1 MNIIPKLQEGG
12 NVSSLFTT
20 YRPVQTPQVQAPQSV
35 KLSNSDKESL
45 SIKSSSKNKDKEDTK
60 GKLTEKDLFNMIKDV
75 DGLPNEMKSIITN
88 LKRTLATESLV
99 GRDTGELANT
109 YLSSLYKLKVANQ
122 NKKRFDEAIKDA
134 KENGSIGEIA
144 ITLGGNLLAS
154 DKNGNIQE
162 VSLQQYQSNPDQYN
176 LLTNSNLAWLRKY
189 SPKMAFSK
197 NDNAFE
203 IINNGMGYEAFQKL
217 LDQAKVSLGSYK
229 YEEQGIAGKEALLGL
244 RALQNLSKT
253 QQQEYLQSALDGK
266 YYTESSIDTNAQQI
280 KALVDYLTVSLPKRA
295 KVWASLKT
303 GISDPNKAT
312 QALVTQYL
320 SGSLKSTSSYKI
332 DYLGTDEKLKKA
344 GKSSSDGG
352 SSEDPK
358 EGFWR
363 QLQSDKAG
371 DEQSYN
377 LLIGR
382 GQLSVDGKY
391 YGTTPGMDDNKSL
404 TKYIGDSKVGYLIK
418 NRQNITFGD
427 QQISSDSF
435 DDIMVNSGG
444 GAMTVT
450 LPITPDGK
458 VNFSIMDTYSK
469 VINKLKQLGAKVGTQ
484 DYERKKAEILK
495 RVGLGYLVDASRGT
509 VNPKYF
515 GHFLVLE
522 GAASNKAYGIVGG
535 KKQELKASQYIE
547 NASGDD
553 ALFDTVK
560 RALSDKDKGEY
571 ELDNN
576 WISFNNNKLFKGNI
590 YIPINTNPLNAANAD
605 GNDVKESTAID
616 MEKGYQHTQRQM
628 KKWDSYV
635 PSETKKMYE

>member
-1 MNIIPKLQEGG
+1 MNIVPKLQGG
-12 NVSSLFTT
+12 GDISSLFTT
-20 YRPVQTPQVQAPQSV
+20 YRPVQTPQVQAPQSM

-45 SIKSSSKNKDKEDTK
+45 SIKSSSKDEDKEDTK

-88 LKRTLATESLV
+88 LKRTMATENLV
-99 GRDTGELANT
+99 GVDTGELANT
-109 YLSSLYKLKVANQ
+109 FLSSLYKLKVANQ
-122 NKKRFDEAIKDA
+122 NKKRFDESVKEA
-134 KENGSIGEIA
+134 KENGSLGEAA
-144 ITLGGNLLAS
+144 ITLSGGLMVT
-154 DKNGNIQE
+154 DKNGNIKE
-162 VSLQQYQSNPDQYN
+162 ISLKQYQQDEDSYR

-189 SPKMAFSK
+189 SPKAAFAGT
-197 NDNAFE
+197 DEAFE
-203 IINNGMGYEAFQKL
+203 TISNGMGFESFQKL
-217 LDQAKVSLGSYK
+217 LDTAKINLGSYK

-244 RALQNLSKT
+244 RALQNLSKA
-253 QQQEYLQSALDGK
+253 QQQEYLQKMFDGK
-266 YYTESSIDTNAQQI
+266 YQTESSVDTNEQQI
-280 KALVDYLTVSLPKRA
+280 KALIEYLTVSLPDRA

-303 GISDPNKAT
+303 KISDPNQAA
-312 QALVTQYL
+312 QALIMKYL
-320 SGSLKSTSSYKI
+320 SGSLKSTSSYKV
-332 DYLGTDEKLKKA
+332 DYLGTDEKLQKA
-344 GKSSSDGG
+344 GKSSSSGG
-352 SSEDPK
+352 SPEDPK

-435 DDIMVNSGG
+435 NDVMVNSGG

-495 RVGLGYLVDASRGT
+495 RVGLGYLVDASKGE

-522 GAASNKAYGIVGG
+522 GVASNKTHGVVAG
-535 KKQELKASQYIE
+535 KKQELQESQYIE

-553 ALFDTVK
+553 ALFDTVR

-571 ELDNN
+571 KLDNN
-576 WISFNNNKLFKGNI
+576 WLTFNNDKLYKGNI

-605 GNDVKESTAID
+605 GNDVKESTAYRY
-616 MEKGYQHTQRQM
+616 EQRQ
-628 KKWDSYV
+628 KVWDKQQKQKA
-635 PSETKKMYE
+635 TNTATLWQ

>member
-12 NVSSLFTT
+12 NISSLFTT

-45 SIKSSSKNKDKEDTK
+45 SIKSSSKDEDKESTK
-60 GKLTEKDLFNMIKDV
+60 GKLTEKDLFDMIKDV
-75 DGLPNEMKSIITN
+75 DGLQNEMKSIITN

-99 GRDTGELANT
+99 GADTEELANT

-122 NKKRFDEAIKDA
+122 NKKRFDESVKDA
-134 KENGSIGEIA
+134 KDNGSLGEAA
-144 ITLGGNLLAS
+144 ITLSGKLLTT
-154 DKNGNIQE
+154 DKSGRNIKE
-162 VSLQQYQSNPDQYN
+162 ISLEQYQENPESYQ
-176 LLTNSNLAWLRKY
+176 LLTNSNLAWYRNY
-189 SPKMAFSK
+189 DPKMAFSK
-197 NDNAFE
+197 NDEAFE
-203 IINNGMGYEAFQKL
+203 IISNGMGYEAFQKL

-244 RALQNLSKT
+244 RALQNLSKD

-266 YYTESSIDTNAQQI
+266 YKTESSTDTNAQQI
-280 KALVDYLTVSLPKRA
+280 KALVDYLTISLPKRA

-320 SGSLKSTSSYKI
+320 SGGLKSTTSYKV
-332 DYLGTDEKLKKA
+332 DYLGTDEKLEKA
-344 GKSSSDGG
+344 GKSSSGG

-391 YGTTPGMDDNKSL
+391 YGTTPGMEDNKSL

-435 DDIMVNSGG
+435 DDVMVNSGG

-495 RVGLGYLVDASRGT
+495 RVGLGYLVDASSGA

-522 GAASNKAYGIVGG
+522 GVASNKTYGIVAG
-535 KKQELKASQYIE
+535 KKQGLQESQYIE

-605 GNDVKESTAID
+605 GNDVKESTARD

>member
-1 MNIIPKLQEGG
+1 MNIVPKLQGG
-12 NVSSLFTT
+12 GDISSLFTT
-20 YRPVQTPQVQAPQSV
+20 YRPVQTPQVQAPQSM

-45 SIKSSSKNKDKEDTK
+45 SIKSSSKDEDKEDTK

-88 LKRTLATESLV
+88 LKRTMATENLV
-99 GRDTGELANT
+99 GVDTGELANT
-109 YLSSLYKLKVANQ
+109 FLSSLYKLKVANQ
-122 NKKRFDEAIKDA
+122 NKKRFDESVKEA
-134 KENGSIGEIA
+134 KENGSLGEAA
-144 ITLGGNLLAS
+144 ITLSGGLMVT
-154 DKNGNIQE
+154 DKNGNIKE
-162 VSLQQYQSNPDQYN
+162 ISLKQYQQDEDSYR

-189 SPKMAFSK
+189 SPKAAFAGT
-197 NDNAFE
+197 DEAFE
-203 IINNGMGYEAFQKL
+203 TISNGMGFESFQKL
-217 LDQAKVSLGSYK
+217 LDTAKINLGSYK

-244 RALQNLSKT
+244 RALQNLSKA
-253 QQQEYLQSALDGK
+253 QQQEYLQKMFDGK
-266 YYTESSIDTNAQQI
+266 YQTESSVDTNEQQI
-280 KALVDYLTVSLPKRA
+280 KALIEYLTVSLPDRA

-303 GISDPNKAT
+303 KISDPNQAA
-312 QALVTQYL
+312 QALIMKYL
-320 SGSLKSTSSYKI
+320 SGSLKSTSSYKV
-332 DYLGTDEKLKKA
+332 DYLGTDEKLQKA
-344 GKSSSDGG
+344 GKSSSSGG
-352 SSEDPK
+352 SPEDPK

-435 DDIMVNSGG
+435 NDVMVNSGG

-495 RVGLGYLVDASRGT
+495 RVGLGYLVDASKGE

-522 GAASNKAYGIVGG
+522 GVASNKTHGVVAG
-535 KKQELKASQYIE
+535 KKQELQESQYIE

-553 ALFDTVK
+553 ALFDTVR

-571 ELDNN
+571 KLDNN
-576 WISFNNNKLFKGNI
+576 WITFNNDKLYKGNI

-605 GNDVKESTAID
+605 GNDVKESTAYRY
-616 MEKGYQHTQRQM
+616 EQRQ
-628 KKWDSYV
+628 KVWDKQQKQKA
-635 PSETKKMYE
+635 TNTATLWQ

>member
-1 MNIIPKLQEGG
+1 MKIIPKFAGG
-12 NVSSLFTT
+12 GTSSLFTV
-20 YRPVQTPQVQAPQSV
+20 YQAVQNPQIPVSTKAVNDQKDSV
-35 KLSNSDKESL
+35 TVKDSYKDSES
-45 SIKSSSKNKDKEDTK
+45 KEDTK

-75 DGLPNEMKSIITN
+75 DGLPNEMKAIINN
-88 LKRTLATESLV
+88 LKNTLATDKLV
-99 GRDTGELANT
+99 GVDTGELSNNYLNT
-109 YLSSLYKLKVANQ
+109 LYKLKVANQ
-122 NKKRFDEAIKDA
+122 NKKRFDESVKEA
-134 KENGSIGEIA
+134 KENGSLGEAA
-144 ITLGGNLLAS
+144 ITLSGGLMVT
-154 DKNGNIQE
+154 DKNGSIKE
-162 VSLQQYQSNPDQYN
+162 ISLEQYQQNEDSYR

-189 SPKMAFSK
+189 SPKAAFAGT
-197 NDNAFE
+197 DEAFE
-203 IINNGMGYEAFQKL
+203 TISNGMGFESFQKL
-217 LDQAKVSLGSYK
+217 LDTAKINLGSYK

-244 RALQNLSKT
+244 RALQNLSKD
-253 QQQEYLQSALDGK
+253 QQQEYLQKMFDGK
-266 YYTESSIDTNAQQI
+266 YQTESSVDTNAQQI
-280 KALVDYLTVSLPKRA
+280 KALVEYLTTSLPDRA

-303 GISDPNKAT
+303 KISNPN
-312 QALVTQYL
+312 QAAQKLVMKYL
-320 SGSLKSTSSYKI
+320 SGSLKSTSSYKV
-332 DYLGTDEKLKKA
+332 DYLGTDEKLQKA
-344 GKSSSDGG
+344 GKSSSSGG

-363 QLQSDKAG
+363 QLQSGKAG

-435 DDIMVNSGG
+435 DDVMVNSGG

-495 RVGLGYLVDASRGT
+495 RVGLGYLVDASKGE
-509 VNPKYF
+509 VNSKYF

-522 GAASNKAYGIVGG
+522 GVTSNKAHGIIAG
-535 KKQELKASQYIE
+535 KKQGLQESQYIE

-553 ALFDTVK
+553 ALFDTVRK
-560 RALSDKDKGEY
+560 ALSDKDKGEY
-571 ELDNN
+571 KLDNN
-576 WISFNNNKLFKGNI
+576 WFAFNNDKLYKGNI

-605 GNDVKESTAID
+605 GNDLKESTA
-616 MEKGYQHTQRQM
+616 Q
-628 KKWDSYV
+628 
-635 PSETKKMYE
+635 MYEKRQQVWDKQQNQKATNTATLWQ

>member
-1 MNIIPKLQEGG
+1 MNIVPKLQGG
-12 NVSSLFTT
+12 GDISSLFTT
-20 YRPVQTPQVQAPQSV
+20 YRPVQTPQVQAPQNV

-45 SIKSSSKNKDKEDTK
+45 SIKSSSKDDDKEDTK

-88 LKRTLATESLV
+88 LKRAMATENLV
-99 GRDTGELANT
+99 GVDTGELANT
-109 YLSSLYKLKVANQ
+109 YLNNLYKLKVANQ
-122 NKKRFDEAIKDA
+122 NKKRFDESIKDA

-162 VSLQQYQSNPDQYN
+162 VSLERYQSDPDQYK

-189 SPKMAFSK
+189 SPKMAFSQ

-203 IINNGMGYEAFQKL
+203 IINNGMGFEAFQKL

-244 RALQNLSKT
+244 RALQNLSKS
-253 QQQEYLQSALDGK
+253 QQQEYLQGALDGK
-266 YYTESSIDTNAQQI
+266 YQTESSTDTNAQQI
-280 KALVDYLTVSLPKRA
+280 KALVDYLTISLPKRA

-320 SGSLKSTSSYKI
+320 SGSLKSTSSYKV
-332 DYLGTDEKLKKA
+332 DYQGTDEKLQKA
-344 GKSSSDGG
+344 GKSSSSGG

-377 LLIGR
+377 LLIGK

-391 YGTTPGMDDNKSL
+391 YGTTPGMDNNKSL

-435 DDIMVNSGG
+435 DDVMVNSGG

-495 RVGLGYLVDASRGT
+495 RVGLGYLVDASKGE

-522 GAASNKAYGIVGG
+522 GVASSKTHGIVAG
-535 KKQELKASQYIE
+535 KKQGLQESQYIE

-553 ALFDTVK
+553 ALFDTVR

-571 ELDNN
+571 KLDNN
-576 WISFNNNKLFKGNI
+576 WITFNNDKLYKGNI

-605 GNDVKESTAID
+605 GNDVKESTAYRY
-616 MEKGYQHTQRQM
+616 EQRQQV
-628 KKWDSYV
+628 WDKQQKQKA
-635 PSETKKMYE
+635 TNTATLWQ

>member
-1 MNIIPKLQEGG
+1 MKIIPKLQSGG
-12 NVSSLFTT
+12 GFDSLFTI
-20 YRPVQTPQVQAPQSV
+20 YKPVQTPQVQAPQSI
-35 KLSNSDKESL
+35 KTSKSDSDSITLKDSSESP
-45 SIKSSSKNKDKEDTK
+45 SKDKEDTK

-75 DGLPNEMKSIITN
+75 DGLPNEMKSIISS
-88 LKRTLATESLV
+88 LKRTLSTQNLIGV
-99 GRDTGELANT
+99 DTGELATT
-109 YLSSLYKLKVANQ
+109 YLNSLYKLKVANQ
-122 NKKRFDEAIKDA
+122 NKIRFDESIKQA
-134 KENGSIGEIA
+134 KTNGSLGEIA

-154 DKNGNIQE
+154 DKSGNVKE
-162 VSLQQYQSNPDQYN
+162 VSLQQYQENPDQYS

-189 SPKMAFSK
+189 SPKYAFSK
-197 NDNAFE
+197 SDTAFE
-203 IINNGMGYEAFQKL
+203 IIDNGMGFESFQAL
-217 LDQAKVSLGSYK
+217 LDKAKTTLGSYK

-244 RALQNLSKT
+244 HALQNLSKS
-253 QQQEYLQSALDGK
+253 QQQEYLQGALDGK
-266 YYTESSIDTNAQQI
+266 YQTESSTDTNAQQI

-320 SGSLKSTSSYKI
+320 SGNLKSTSSYKVS
-332 DYLGTDEKLKKA
+332 YLGTDEKLQKA
-344 GKSSSDGG
+344 GKGHSG

-435 DDIMVNSGG
+435 DDVMVNSGG
-444 GAMTVT
+444 GAMTTT

-469 VINKLKQLGAKVGTQ
+469 VINKLKQLGAKVGTP

-495 RVGLGYLVDASRGT
+495 RVGLGYLVDASKGQ

-522 GAASNKAYGIVGG
+522 GVASSKTHGVVAG
-535 KKQELKASQYIE
+535 KKQGLQESQYIE

-553 ALFDTVK
+553 ALFDTVR

-571 ELDNN
+571 KLDNN
-576 WISFNNNKLFKGNI
+576 WITFNNDKLYKGNI

-605 GNDVKESTAID
+605 GNDIKESTAYRY
-616 MEKGYQHTQRQM
+616 EQRQQV
-628 KKWDSYV
+628 WDKQQKQKA
-635 PSETKKMYE
+635 TNTATLWQ

>member
-1 MNIIPKLQEGG
+1 MNIVPKLQEGG
-12 NVSSLFTT
+12 NISSLFTT

-45 SIKSSSKNKDKEDTK
+45 SIKSSSKDEDKEDTK

-99 GRDTGELANT
+99 GVDTGELANT
-109 YLSSLYKLKVANQ
+109 YLSSLYELKIANQ
-122 NKKRFDEAIKDA
+122 NKKRFDESIKEA

-217 LDQAKVSLGSYK
+217 LDQTKVSLGSYK

-244 RALQNLSKT
+244 KALQNLSKS

-266 YYTESSIDTNAQQI
+266 YQTEFSTDTNAQQI

-320 SGSLKSTSSYKI
+320 SGSLKSTSSYKV

-382 GQLSVDGKY
+382 GHLSVDGKY

-427 QQISSDSF
+427 QQISADSF
-435 DDIMVNSGG
+435 DDVMVNSGG

-495 RVGLGYLVDASRGT
+495 RVGLGYLVDASSGV

-522 GAASNKAYGIVGG
+522 GVASSKAYGMVAG
-535 KKQELKASQYIE
+535 KKQKLQESQYIE

-576 WISFNNNKLFKGNI
+576 WITFNNDKLYKGNI

-605 GNDVKESTAID
+605 GNDIKESTAYRY
-616 MEKGYQHTQRQM
+616 EQRQQV
-628 KKWDSYV
+628 WDKQQKQKA
-635 PSETKKMYE
+635 TNTATLWQ

>member
-1 MNIIPKLQEGG
+1 MNIIPKLQGG
-12 NVSSLFTT
+12 GDTSSLFTT
-20 YRPVQTPQVQAPQSV
+20 YRPIQTPQVQAPQNV

-45 SIKSSSKNKDKEDTK
+45 SIKSSLKDEDKVDTK
-60 GKLTEKDLFNMIKDV
+60 GKLTEKDLFNMIKDI

-88 LKRTLATESLV
+88 LKRTMATENLV
-99 GRDTGELANT
+99 GVDTGELANT
-109 YLSSLYKLKVANQ
+109 FLSSLYKLKVANQ
-122 NKKRFDEAIKDA
+122 NKKRFDESIKDA

-144 ITLGGNLLAS
+144 ITLGGNLLTS

-189 SPKMAFSK
+189 SPKMAFSQ

-203 IINNGMGYEAFQKL
+203 IINNGMGFEAFQKL

-244 RALQNLSKT
+244 RALQKLSNSD
-253 QQQEYLQSALDGK
+253 QQKYLKGALDGE
-266 YYTESSIDTNAQQI
+266 YQTEFSTDTNAQQI
-280 KALVDYLTVSLPKRA
+280 KALVDYLTISLPKRA

-303 GISDPNKAT
+303 GISNPNKAT

-320 SGSLKSTSSYKI
+320 SGSLKSASSYKV
-332 DYLGTDEKLKKA
+332 DYLGTEEKLQKA
-344 GKSSSDGG
+344 GENSSG
-352 SSEDPK
+352 SSGDPK

-371 DEQSYN
+371 DGQSYN

-391 YGTTPGMDDNKSL
+391 YGVTPGMDDNKSL

-444 GAMTVT
+444 AMSVT
-450 LPITPDGK
+450 LPITSDGK

-469 VINKLKQLGAKVGTQ
+469 IINKLKQLGAKVGTP
-484 DYERKKAEILK
+484 DYERKKVEILK
-495 RVGLGYLVDASRGT
+495 RVGLGYLVDASKGEI
-509 VNPKYF
+509 NPKYF

-522 GAASNKAYGIVGG
+522 GVASSKAYGVVAG
-535 KKQELKASQYIE
+535 KKQGLQESQYIQ

-571 ELDNN
+571 KLDNN
-576 WISFNNNKLFKGNI
+576 WITFNNDKLYKGNI

-605 GNDVKESTAID
+605 ENDVKESTARRY
-616 MEKGYQHTQRQM
+616 ELRQQIWD
-628 KKWDSYV
+628 KKQKQKT
-635 PSETKKMYE
+635 TKASILC

>member
-1 MNIIPKLQEGG
+1 MNIVPKLQGG
-12 NVSSLFTT
+12 GDISSLFTT
-20 YRPVQTPQVQAPQSV
+20 YRPVQTPQIQAPQNV

-45 SIKSSSKNKDKEDTK
+45 SVKSSSKDDDKEDTK

-75 DGLPNEMKSIITN
+75 DGLPNEMKSIITD
-88 LKRTLATESLV
+88 LKRTMATENLV
-99 GRDTGELANT
+99 GVDTGELAST
-109 YLSSLYKLKVANQ
+109 FLSSLYKLKVANQ
-122 NKKRFDEAIKDA
+122 NKKRFDESIKDA

-162 VSLQQYQSNPDQYN
+162 VSLQQYQSNSDQYN

-189 SPKMAFSK
+189 SPKMVFSK

-203 IINNGMGYEAFQKL
+203 IINNGMGFEAFQRL

-244 RALQNLSKT
+244 RALQNLSKS
-253 QQQEYLQSALDGK
+253 QQQKYLKGALDGK
-266 YYTESSIDTNAQQI
+266 YQTESSTDTNAQQI
-280 KALVDYLTVSLPKRA
+280 KTLVDYLTISLPKRA

-303 GISDPNKAT
+303 GVSDPNKAT

-320 SGSLKSTSSYKI
+320 SGNLKSTNSYKV
-332 DYLGTDEKLKKA
+332 DYLGTDEKLQKA
-344 GKSSSDGG
+344 GKSSSSGG

-427 QQISSDSF
+427 QQISPDSF
-435 DDIMVNSGG
+435 DDVMVNSGG
-444 GAMTVT
+444 GVMAVT

-469 VINKLKQLGAKVGTQ
+469 VINKLKQLGAEVGTQ
-484 DYERKKAEILK
+484 DYERKKTEILK
-495 RVGLGYLVDASRGT
+495 KVGLGYLIDASKGI

-522 GAASNKAYGIVGG
+522 GVASSKTHGIVAG
-535 KKQELKASQYIE
+535 KKQDLQESQYIE
-547 NASGDD
+547 NASEDD
-553 ALFDTVK
+553 ALFDIVK

-571 ELDNN
+571 KLDNN
-576 WISFNNNKLFKGNI
+576 WITFNNDKLYKGNI
-590 YIPINTNPLNAANAD
+590 YIPINDNPLNAANAD
-605 GNDVKESTAID
+605 ENDVKKSTA
-616 MEKGYQHTQRQM
+616 HR
-628 KKWDSYV
+628 
-635 PSETKKMYE
+635 YEQIQQVQDKQQKQKAINTAMLWQ

>member
-1 MNIIPKLQEGG
+1 MNIVPKLYGG
-12 NVSSLFTT
+12 GDISSLFTT

-45 SIKSSSKNKDKEDTK
+45 SIKSSSKDEDKEDTK
-60 GKLTEKDLFNMIKDV
+60 GELTEKDLFNMIKDI
-75 DGLPNEMKSIITN
+75 DGLPNEMKSIITD
-88 LKRTLATESLV
+88 LKRTLATKSLV
-99 GRDTGELANT
+99 GIDTGELANT

-122 NKKRFDEAIKDA
+122 NKKRFDESIKDA
-134 KENGSIGEIA
+134 KENGSIGEVA

-154 DKNGNIQE
+154 DKSGKVKE
-162 VSLQQYQSNPDQYN
+162 LTLQQYQENPDQYS

-189 SPKMAFSK
+189 SPKYAFSK
-197 NDNAFE
+197 DDNAFE

-244 RALQNLSKT
+244 KALQNLSKS

-266 YYTESSIDTNAQQI
+266 YQTESSTDTNAQQI

-391 YGTTPGMDDNKSL
+391 YGTTPGMDNNKSL

-495 RVGLGYLVDASRGT
+495 RVGLGYLVDASKGE

-522 GAASNKAYGIVGG
+522 GVASSKAQGMVAG
-535 KKQELKASQYIE
+535 KKQKLQESQYIE

-576 WISFNNNKLFKGNI
+576 WITFNNDKLYKGNI

-605 GNDVKESTAID
+605 GNDIKESTAYRY
-616 MEKGYQHTQRQM
+616 EQRQQV
-628 KKWDSYV
+628 WDKQQKQKA
-635 PSETKKMYE
+635 TNTATLWQ

>member
-1 MNIIPKLQEGG
+1 MNIVPKLQEGG
-12 NVSSLFTT
+12 NISSLFTT
-20 YRPVQTPQVQAPQSV
+20 YRPVQTPQVQAPQSM

-45 SIKSSSKNKDKEDTK
+45 SIKSSSKDEDKEDTK

-88 LKRTLATESLV
+88 LKRTMATENLV
-99 GRDTGELANT
+99 GVDTGELANT
-109 YLSSLYKLKVANQ
+109 FLSSLYKLKVANQ
-122 NKKRFDEAIKDA
+122 NKKRFDESVKEA
-134 KENGSIGEIA
+134 KENGSLGEAA
-144 ITLGGNLLAS
+144 ITLSGGLMVT
-154 DKNGNIQE
+154 DKNGNIKE
-162 VSLQQYQSNPDQYN
+162 ISLKQYQQDEDSYR

-189 SPKMAFSK
+189 SPKAAFAGT
-197 NDNAFE
+197 DEAFE
-203 IINNGMGYEAFQKL
+203 TISNGMGFESFQKL
-217 LDQAKVSLGSYK
+217 LDTAKINLGSYK

-244 RALQNLSKT
+244 RALQNLSKA
-253 QQQEYLQSALDGK
+253 QQQEYLQKMFDGK
-266 YYTESSIDTNAQQI
+266 YQTESSVDTNEQQI
-280 KALVDYLTVSLPKRA
+280 KALIEYLTVSLPDRA

-303 GISDPNKAT
+303 KISDPNQAA
-312 QALVTQYL
+312 QALIMKYL
-320 SGSLKSTSSYKI
+320 SGSLKSTSSYKV
-332 DYLGTDEKLKKA
+332 DYLGTDEKLQKA
-344 GKSSSDGG
+344 GKSSSSGG
-352 SSEDPK
+352 SPEDPK

-435 DDIMVNSGG
+435 NDVMVNSGG

-495 RVGLGYLVDASRGT
+495 RVGLGYLVDASKGE

-522 GAASNKAYGIVGG
+522 GVASSKTHGVVAG
-535 KKQELKASQYIE
+535 KKQELQESQYIE

-553 ALFDTVK
+553 ALFDTVR

-571 ELDNN
+571 KLDNN
-576 WISFNNNKLFKGNI
+576 WLTFNNDKLYKGNI

-605 GNDVKESTAID
+605 GNDVKESTAYRY
-616 MEKGYQHTQRQM
+616 EQRQ
-628 KKWDSYV
+628 KVWDKQQKQKA
-635 PSETKKMYE
+635 TNTATLWQ

>member
-1 MNIIPKLQEGG
+1 MKIIPKFAGG
-12 NVSSLFTT
+12 GTSSLFTV
-20 YRPVQTPQVQAPQSV
+20 YQAVQNPQIPVSTKSV
-35 KLSNSDKESL
+35 NDQKDSVTVKDSYKDSES
-45 SIKSSSKNKDKEDTK
+45 KEDTK

-75 DGLPNEMKSIITN
+75 DGLPNEMKAIINN
-88 LKRTLATESLV
+88 LKNTLATDKLV
-99 GRDTGELANT
+99 GVDTGELSNNYLNT
-109 YLSSLYKLKVANQ
+109 LYKLKVANQ
-122 NKKRFDEAIKDA
+122 NKKRFDESVKEA
-134 KENGSIGEIA
+134 KENGSLGEAA
-144 ITLGGNLLAS
+144 ITLSGGLMVT
-154 DKNGNIQE
+154 DKNGSIKE
-162 VSLQQYQSNPDQYN
+162 ISLEQYQQNEDSYR

-189 SPKMAFSK
+189 SPKAAFAGT
-197 NDNAFE
+197 DEAFE
-203 IINNGMGYEAFQKL
+203 TISNGMGFESFQKL
-217 LDQAKVSLGSYK
+217 LDTAKINLGSYK

-244 RALQNLSKT
+244 RALQNLSKD
-253 QQQEYLQSALDGK
+253 QQQEYLQKMFDGK
-266 YYTESSIDTNAQQI
+266 YQTESSVDTNAQQI
-280 KALVDYLTVSLPKRA
+280 KALVEYLTTSLPDRA

-303 GISDPNKAT
+303 KISNPN
-312 QALVTQYL
+312 QAAQELVMKYL
-320 SGSLKSTSSYKI
+320 SGSLKSTSSYKV
-332 DYLGTDEKLKKA
+332 DYLGTDEKLQKA
-344 GKSSSDGG
+344 GKSSSSGG

-363 QLQSDKAG
+363 QLQSGKAG

-435 DDIMVNSGG
+435 DDVMVNSGG

-495 RVGLGYLVDASRGT
+495 RVGLGYLVDASKGE
-509 VNPKYF
+509 VNSKYF

-522 GAASNKAYGIVGG
+522 GVTSNKAHGIIAG
-535 KKQELKASQYIE
+535 KKQGLQESQYIE

-553 ALFDTVK
+553 ALFDIVRK
-560 RALSDKDKGEY
+560 ALSDKDKGEY
-571 ELDNN
+571 KLDNN
-576 WISFNNNKLFKGNI
+576 WFAFNNDKLYKGNI

-605 GNDVKESTAID
+605 GNDLKESTA
-616 MEKGYQHTQRQM
+616 Q
-628 KKWDSYV
+628 
-635 PSETKKMYE
+635 MYEKRQQVWDKQQNQKATNTATLWQ

>member
-1 MNIIPKLQEGG
+1 MNIVPKLQEGG
-12 NVSSLFTT
+12 NISSLFTT
-20 YRPVQTPQVQAPQSV
+20 YRPVQTPQVQAPQSI

-45 SIKSSSKNKDKEDTK
+45 SIKSSSKDEDKEDTK

-99 GRDTGELANT
+99 GADTGELANT
-109 YLSSLYKLKVANQ
+109 YLSSLYKLKLANQ
-122 NKKRFDEAIKDA
+122 NKKRFDESIKEA
-134 KENGSIGEIA
+134 KDNGSLGEAA
-144 ITLGGNLLAS
+144 ITLSGKLLTT
-154 DKNGNIQE
+154 DKNGNIKE
-162 VSLQQYQSNPDQYN
+162 ISLEQYQENPKSYY
-176 LLTNSNLAWLRKY
+176 LLTNSNLAWYRKY
-189 SPKMAFSK
+189 DSKTAFSK
-197 NDNAFE
+197 NDEAFE
-203 IINNGMGYEAFQKL
+203 IISNGMGYESFQKL
-217 LDQAKVSLGSYK
+217 LQQATIQLENYK
-229 YEEQGIAGKEALLGL
+229 YEEQGLSGKDALLGL
-244 RALQNLSKT
+244 KSLQRLSKEE
-253 QQQEYLQSALDGK
+253 QQEYLKSALDGK
-266 YYTESSIDTNAQQI
+266 YKVNLSIDTNAKQVQSLI
-280 KALVDYLTVSLPKRA
+280 SYLTDSLPTRA

-303 GISDPNKAT
+303 RISDPNKAT

-320 SGSLKSTSSYKI
+320 SGGLKSTTSYKV
-332 DYLGTDEKLKKA
+332 DYLGTDEKLEKA
-344 GKSSSDGG
+344 GKSSSNRG
-352 SSEDPK
+352 SNEDPK

-363 QLQSDKAG
+363 QLQSNKAG

-391 YGTTPGMDDNKSL
+391 YGTTPGMEDNKSL

-418 NRQNITFGD
+418 NSQNITFGD

-435 DDIMVNSGG
+435 DDVMVNSGG
-444 GAMTVT
+444 GALAVT
-450 LPITPDGK
+450 LPITSDGK

-495 RVGLGYLVDASRGT
+495 RVGLGYLVDASNGT

-535 KKQELKASQYIE
+535 KKQELQASQYIE

-553 ALFDTVK
+553 ALFDTVR

-605 GNDVKESTAID
+605 GNDIKESTAYRY
-616 MEKGYQHTQRQM
+616 EQRQQV
-628 KKWDSYV
+628 WDKQQKQKA
-635 PSETKKMYE
+635 TNTAMLWQ

>member
-1 MNIIPKLQEGG
+1 MNIVPKLQEGG
-12 NVSSLFTT
+12 NISSLFTT
-20 YRPVQTPQVQAPQSV
+20 YRPVQTPQVQAPQSM

-45 SIKSSSKNKDKEDTK
+45 SIKSSSKDEDKEDTK

-88 LKRTLATESLV
+88 LKRTMATENLV
-99 GRDTGELANT
+99 GVDTGELANT
-109 YLSSLYKLKVANQ
+109 FLSSLYKLKVANQ
-122 NKKRFDEAIKDA
+122 NKKRFDESVKEA
-134 KENGSIGEIA
+134 KENGSLGEAA
-144 ITLGGNLLAS
+144 ITLSGGLMVT
-154 DKNGNIQE
+154 DKNGNIKE
-162 VSLQQYQSNPDQYN
+162 ISLKQYQQDEDSYR

-189 SPKMAFSK
+189 SPKAAFAGT
-197 NDNAFE
+197 DEAFE
-203 IINNGMGYEAFQKL
+203 TISNGMGFESFQKL
-217 LDQAKVSLGSYK
+217 LDTAKINLGSYK

-244 RALQNLSKT
+244 RALQNLSKA
-253 QQQEYLQSALDGK
+253 QQQEYLQKMFDGK
-266 YYTESSIDTNAQQI
+266 YQTESSVDTNEQQI
-280 KALVDYLTVSLPKRA
+280 KALIEYLTVSLPDRA

-303 GISDPNKAT
+303 KISDPNQAA
-312 QALVTQYL
+312 QALIMKYL
-320 SGSLKSTSSYKI
+320 SGSLKSTSSYKV
-332 DYLGTDEKLKKA
+332 DYLGTDEKLQKA
-344 GKSSSDGG
+344 GKSSSSGG
-352 SSEDPK
+352 SPEDPK

-435 DDIMVNSGG
+435 NDVMVNSGG

-495 RVGLGYLVDASRGT
+495 RVGLGYLVDASKGE

-522 GAASNKAYGIVGG
+522 GVASSKTHGVVAG
-535 KKQELKASQYIE
+535 KKQELQESQYIE

-553 ALFDTVK
+553 ALFDTVR

-571 ELDNN
+571 KLDNN
-576 WISFNNNKLFKGNI
+576 WITFNNDKLYKGNI

-605 GNDVKESTAID
+605 GNDVKESTAYRY
-616 MEKGYQHTQRQM
+616 EQRQ
-628 KKWDSYV
+628 KVWDKQQKQKA
-635 PSETKKMYE
+635 TNTATLWQ

>member
-1 MNIIPKLQEGG
+1 MNIVPKLQEGG
-12 NVSSLFTT
+12 NISSLFTT

-45 SIKSSSKNKDKEDTK
+45 SIKSSSKDEDKESTK
-60 GKLTEKDLFNMIKDV
+60 GKLTEKDLFDMIKDV

-99 GRDTGELANT
+99 GVDTGELANT
-109 YLSSLYKLKVANQ
+109 YLSSLYKLKLANQ
-122 NKKRFDEAIKDA
+122 NKKRFDESIKEA
-134 KENGSIGEIA
+134 KDNGSLGEIA

-229 YEEQGIAGKEALLGL
+229 YEEKGIAGKEALLGL
-244 RALQNLSKT
+244 KALQNLSKS

-266 YYTESSIDTNAQQI
+266 YQTESSTDTNVQQI

-320 SGSLKSTSSYKI
+320 SGGLKSTTSYKV
-332 DYLGTDEKLKKA
+332 DYLGTDEKLEKA
-344 GKSSSDGG
+344 GKSSSRG
-352 SSEDPK
+352 SNEDPK

-391 YGTTPGMDDNKSL
+391 YGTTPGMDNNKSL

-418 NRQNITFGD
+418 NSQNITFGD

-435 DDIMVNSGG
+435 DDVMVNSGG
-444 GAMTVT
+444 GALAVT
-450 LPITPDGK
+450 LPITSDGK

-495 RVGLGYLVDASRGT
+495 RVGLGYLVDASKGV
-509 VNPKYF
+509 VNQKYF

-535 KKQELKASQYIE
+535 KKQELQASQYIE

-605 GNDVKESTAID
+605 GNEVKESTAYRY
-616 MEKGYQHTQRQM
+616 EQRQQV
-628 KKWDSYV
+628 WDKQQKQKA
-635 PSETKKMYE
+635 TNTATLWQ

>member
-1 MNIIPKLQEGG
+1 MNIVPKLQGG
-12 NVSSLFTT
+12 GDISSLFTT
-20 YRPVQTPQVQAPQSV
+20 YRPVQTPQVQAPQSM

-45 SIKSSSKNKDKEDTK
+45 SIKSSSKDEDKEDTK
-60 GKLTEKDLFNMIKDV
+60 GKLTEKDLFNMIKDI

-88 LKRTLATESLV
+88 LKRTMATENLV
-99 GRDTGELANT
+99 GVDTGELANT
-109 YLSSLYKLKVANQ
+109 FLSSLYKLKVANQ
-122 NKKRFDEAIKDA
+122 NKKRFDESVKEA
-134 KENGSIGEIA
+134 KENGSLGEAA
-144 ITLGGNLLAS
+144 ITLSGGLMVT
-154 DKNGNIQE
+154 DKNGNIKE
-162 VSLQQYQSNPDQYN
+162 ISLKQYQQDEDSYR

-189 SPKMAFSK
+189 SPKAAFAGT
-197 NDNAFE
+197 DEAFE
-203 IINNGMGYEAFQKL
+203 TISNGMGFESFQKL
-217 LDQAKVSLGSYK
+217 LDTAKINLGSYK

-244 RALQNLSKT
+244 RALQNLSKA
-253 QQQEYLQSALDGK
+253 QQQEYLQKMFDGK
-266 YYTESSIDTNAQQI
+266 YQTESSVDTNEQQI
-280 KALVDYLTVSLPKRA
+280 KALIEYLTVSLPDRA

-303 GISDPNKAT
+303 KISDPNQAA
-312 QALVTQYL
+312 QALIMKYL
-320 SGSLKSTSSYKI
+320 SGSLKSTSSYKV
-332 DYLGTDEKLKKA
+332 DYLGTDEKLQKA
-344 GKSSSDGG
+344 GKSSSSGG
-352 SSEDPK
+352 SPEDPK

-435 DDIMVNSGG
+435 NDVMVNSGG

-495 RVGLGYLVDASRGT
+495 RVGLGYLVDASKGE

-522 GAASNKAYGIVGG
+522 GVASNKTHGVVAG
-535 KKQELKASQYIE
+535 KKQELQESQYIE

-553 ALFDTVK
+553 ALFDTVR

-571 ELDNN
+571 KLDNN
-576 WISFNNNKLFKGNI
+576 WITFNNDKLYKGNI

-605 GNDVKESTAID
+605 GNDVKESTAYRY
-616 MEKGYQHTQRQM
+616 EQRQ
-628 KKWDSYV
+628 KVWDKQQKQKA
-635 PSETKKMYE
+635 TNTATLWQ

>member
-12 NVSSLFTT
+12 NVTSLFTT

-35 KLSNSDKESL
+35 KLSNSDKESI
-45 SIKSSSKNKDKEDTK
+45 SIKSSSKDEDKEDTK
-60 GKLTEKDLFNMIKDV
+60 GKLTEKDLFDMIKDV

-88 LKRTLATESLV
+88 LKRALATESLV
-99 GRDTGELANT
+99 GVDTGELANT
-109 YLSSLYKLKVANQ
+109 YLSILYKLKVANQ
-122 NKKRFDEAIKDA
+122 NKKRFDESIKEA
-134 KENGSIGEIA
+134 KENGSIGEAA
-144 ITLGGNLLAS
+144 ITLSGNLLIS
-154 DKNGNIQE
+154 DKDGNIKE
-162 VSLQQYQSNPDQYN
+162 ITLEQYQSNPDDYK

-197 NDNAFE
+197 NDSAFE
-203 IINNGMGYEAFQKL
+203 IINNGMGFEAFQKL

-244 RALQNLSKT
+244 RALQNLSKA

-266 YYTESSIDTNAQQI
+266 YRIESSTDTNAQQI
-280 KALVDYLTVSLPKRA
+280 KALVDYLTISLPKRA

-303 GISDPNKAT
+303 RISDPNKAT

-320 SGSLKSTSSYKI
+320 SGSLKSTTSSKI

-344 GKSSSDGG
+344 GKSSSNGG
-352 SSEDPK
+352 SDEDPK

-377 LLIGR
+377 ILIGR
-382 GQLSVDGKY
+382 GHLSVDGKY

-427 QQISSDSF
+427 QQISADSF
-435 DDIMVNSGG
+435 DDVMVNSGG

-495 RVGLGYLVDASRGT
+495 RVGLGYLVDASSGA

-522 GAASNKAYGIVGG
+522 GVASNKAYGIVGG
-535 KKQELKASQYIE
+535 KKQELQASQYIE

-553 ALFDTVK
+553 ALFDTVR

-576 WISFNNNKLFKGNI
+576 WISFNNNKLYKGNI

-605 GNDVKESTAID
+605 GNDVKESTAYRY
-616 MEKGYQHTQRQM
+616 EQRQQV
-628 KKWDSYV
+628 WDKQQKQKA
-635 PSETKKMYE
+635 TNTATLWQ

>member
-1 MNIIPKLQEGG
+1 MNIVPKLHGG
-12 NVSSLFTT
+12 GDISSLFTT
-20 YRPVQTPQVQAPQSV
+20 YRPVQTPQVQAPQSM

-45 SIKSSSKNKDKEDTK
+45 SIKSSSKDEDKEDTK

-88 LKRTLATESLV
+88 LKRTMATENLV
-99 GRDTGELANT
+99 GVDTGELANT
-109 YLSSLYKLKVANQ
+109 FLSSLYKLKVANQ
-122 NKKRFDEAIKDA
+122 NKKRFDESVKEA
-134 KENGSIGEIA
+134 KENGSLGEAA
-144 ITLGGNLLAS
+144 ITLSGGLMVT
-154 DKNGNIQE
+154 DKNGNIKE
-162 VSLQQYQSNPDQYN
+162 ISLKQYQQDEDSYR

-189 SPKMAFSK
+189 SPKAAFAGT
-197 NDNAFE
+197 DEAFE
-203 IINNGMGYEAFQKL
+203 TISNGMGFESFQKL
-217 LDQAKVSLGSYK
+217 LDTAKINLGSYK

-244 RALQNLSKT
+244 RALQNLSKA
-253 QQQEYLQSALDGK
+253 QQQEYLQKMFDGK
-266 YYTESSIDTNAQQI
+266 YQTESSVDTNEQQI
-280 KALVDYLTVSLPKRA
+280 KALIEYLTVSLPDRA

-303 GISDPNKAT
+303 KISDPNQAA
-312 QALVTQYL
+312 QALIMKYL
-320 SGSLKSTSSYKI
+320 SGSLKSTSSYKV
-332 DYLGTDEKLKKA
+332 DYLGTDEKLQKA
-344 GKSSSDGG
+344 GKSSSSGG
-352 SSEDPK
+352 SPEDPK

-435 DDIMVNSGG
+435 NDVMVNSGG

-495 RVGLGYLVDASRGT
+495 RVGLGYLVDASKGE

-522 GAASNKAYGIVGG
+522 GVASNKTHGVVAG
-535 KKQELKASQYIE
+535 KKQELQESQYIE

-553 ALFDTVK
+553 ALFDTVR

-571 ELDNN
+571 KLDNN
-576 WISFNNNKLFKGNI
+576 WITFNNDKLYKGNI

-605 GNDVKESTAID
+605 GNDVKESTAYRY
-616 MEKGYQHTQRQM
+616 EQRQ
-628 KKWDSYV
+628 KVWDKQQKQKA
-635 PSETKKMYE
+635 TNTATLWQ

>member
-12 NVSSLFTT
+12 NISSLFTT
-20 YRPVQTPQVQAPQSV
+20 YRPVQTPHVQAPQGV

-45 SIKSSSKNKDKEDTK
+45 SIKSSSKDEDKEDTK

-99 GRDTGELANT
+99 GADTGELANT
-109 YLSSLYKLKVANQ
+109 YLSSLYKLKLANQ
-122 NKKRFDEAIKDA
+122 NKKRFDESIKEA
-134 KENGSIGEIA
+134 KDNGSLGEIA

-189 SPKMAFSK
+189 SPKMAFLK

-229 YEEQGIAGKEALLGL
+229 YEEKGIAGKEALLGL
-244 RALQNLSKT
+244 KALQNLSKS

-266 YYTESSIDTNAQQI
+266 YQTESSTDTNAQQI

-320 SGSLKSTSSYKI
+320 SGGLKSTTSYKV
-332 DYLGTDEKLKKA
+332 DYLGTDEKLEKA
-344 GKSSSDGG
+344 GKSSSSGG
-352 SSEDPK
+352 SNEDPK

-391 YGTTPGMDDNKSL
+391 YGTTPGMDNNKSL

-418 NRQNITFGD
+418 NSQNITFGD

-435 DDIMVNSGG
+435 DDVMVNSGG
-444 GAMTVT
+444 GALAVT

-495 RVGLGYLVDASRGT
+495 RVGLGYLVDASNGT

-535 KKQELKASQYIE
+535 KKQELQASQYIE

-553 ALFDTVK
+553 ALFDTVR

-605 GNDVKESTAID
+605 GNDIKESTTYRY
-616 MEKGYQHTQRQM
+616 EQRQQV
-628 KKWDSYV
+628 WDKQQKQKA
-635 PSETKKMYE
+635 TNTAMLWQ

>member
-1 MNIIPKLQEGG
+1 MNIVPKLYGG
-12 NVSSLFTT
+12 GDISSLFTT

-45 SIKSSSKNKDKEDTK
+45 SIKSSSKDEDKEDTK
-60 GKLTEKDLFNMIKDV
+60 GELTEKDLFNMIKDV
-75 DGLPNEMKSIITN
+75 DGLPNEMKSIITD
-88 LKRTLATESLV
+88 LKRTLATKSLV
-99 GRDTGELANT
+99 GIDTGELANT

-122 NKKRFDEAIKDA
+122 NKKRFDESIKDA
-134 KENGSIGEIA
+134 KENGSIGEVA

-154 DKNGNIQE
+154 DKSGKVKE
-162 VSLQQYQSNPDQYN
+162 LTLQQYQENPDQYS

-189 SPKMAFSK
+189 SPKYAFSK

-244 RALQNLSKT
+244 KALQNLSKS
-253 QQQEYLQSALDGK
+253 QQQKYLNSALDGK
-266 YYTESSIDTNAQQI
+266 YEIQSSTDTNAQQI

-303 GISDPNKAT
+303 GISDVNKAT

-320 SGSLKSTSSYKI
+320 SGSLKSNISHKVN
-332 DYLGTDEKLKKA
+332 YLGTDEKLQKA
-344 GKSSSDGG
+344 GKSGSG
-352 SSEDPK
+352 SSGDPK

-427 QQISSDSF
+427 QQISPDSF

-458 VNFSIMDTYSK
+458 VNFNIMDTYSK

-484 DYERKKAEILK
+484 DYEKKKAEILK
-495 RVGLGYLVDASRGT
+495 RVDLGYLVDASSGV

-522 GAASNKAYGIVGG
+522 GVASNKTYGIVAG
-535 KKQELKASQYIE
+535 KKQELQESQYIE

-576 WISFNNNKLFKGNI
+576 WISFNNDKLFKGNI

-605 GNDVKESTAID
+605 GNDVKESTAKD

-628 KKWDSYV
+628 KKWNSYV

>member
-12 NVSSLFTT
+12 NISSLFTT
-20 YRPVQTPQVQAPQSV
+20 YRPVQTPQVQVPQSV

-45 SIKSSSKNKDKEDTK
+45 SIKSSSKDEDKEDTK

-99 GRDTGELANT
+99 GIDTGELANT

-122 NKKRFDEAIKDA
+122 NKKRFDESIKEA

-162 VSLQQYQSNPDQYN
+162 VSLQQYQSNPNQYN

-203 IINNGMGYEAFQKL
+203 IINNGMGFEAFQKL

-244 RALQNLSKT
+244 RALQNLSKA
-253 QQQEYLQSALDGK
+253 QQQEYLQSVIDGK
-266 YYTESSIDTNAQQI
+266 YQTESSTDTNAQQI

-320 SGSLKSTSSYKI
+320 SGSLKSTTSYKV

-344 GKSSSDGG
+344 GKSSSNGG
-352 SSEDPK
+352 SNEDPK

-382 GQLSVDGKY
+382 GQLSVVRIKS
-391 YGTTPGMDDNKSL
+391 GTTPGMDDNKSL
-404 TKYIGDSKVGYLIK
+404 TK
-418 NRQNITFGD
+418 
-427 QQISSDSF
+427 
-435 DDIMVNSGG
+435 
-444 GAMTVT
+444 
-450 LPITPDGK
+450 
-458 VNFSIMDTYSK
+458 
-469 VINKLKQLGAKVGTQ
+469 
-484 DYERKKAEILK
+484 
-495 RVGLGYLVDASRGT
+495 
-509 VNPKYF
+509 
-515 GHFLVLE
+515 
-522 GAASNKAYGIVGG
+522 
-535 KKQELKASQYIE
+535 
-547 NASGDD
+547 
-553 ALFDTVK
+553 
-560 RALSDKDKGEY
+560 
-571 ELDNN
+571 
-576 WISFNNNKLFKGNI
+576 
-590 YIPINTNPLNAANAD
+590 
-605 GNDVKESTAID
+605 
-616 MEKGYQHTQRQM
+616 
-628 KKWDSYV
+628 
-635 PSETKKMYE
+635 